1 MKKIKIV
8 QYIIIII
15 TASFMLYAVGYICI
29 PRILVLG
36 KDSKH
41 KVYVAL
47 GFHANFY
54 HSYRIDTND
63 EAGFGKDIRIVRK
76 IIEVL
81 DEKNKQGIPVK
92 GVWDFENL
100 FTLEEILPKYAPD
113 IIKNIKRR
121 VKEHGDEIILMSYN
135 NGLVSAMTRDEFVY
149 SVQNAISN
157 QKKSGVKDIFGVYS
171 LYVRPQEMMV
181 SAGNFNL
188 YKELGIKGVVLYY
201 SAIPF
206 DAFRL
211 FIDPLTL
218 EEAHNPLIYTNSL
231 TNERMLIIPA
241 YNHADLIENV
251 SIENWVKMLRY
262 DQLRGNIQKDV
273 LLCINSDADDSYWYG
288 YNLPSYLKWVPN
300 TGGLSQLIDDIAKLD
315 YVEFTTIHEYLK
327 NHKPGKEISFGQD
340 TADGSFNGY
349 VSWAEKK
356 YCSDYW
362 TQVEKDRHI
371 HGFVQSFY
379 TFLQK
384 PVPFDVV
391 AALKKS
397 FEKRMRLLST
407 TNFGMATPFLAKNRE
422 HVVDDLI
429 QHMQSITEPVV
440 RDIKAYVQTLCRQD
454 TKVQDFKNY
463 EYVNSLLLLKQNTDN
478 FVVTIYDELPQ
489 GYDYFLKYKDTVLP
503 AFVFSHDG
511 MSRIFVK
518 NKIPSDGVYH
528 IIRAPHGQKQ
538 YSTQATSKVLKNS
551 TIVVS
556 FDDGFINSV
565 EANGKRVLEANSFIP
580 WIEYNGRNYR
590 PEIITTQILH
600 DGTNG
605 VAAIKLSGQI
615 SLPDNISAGN
625 FEYCIYLV
633 DGIDMIFID
642 GTINYPDT
650 PRTKI
655 FKPGIPQLS
664 RIYDPSWQQ
673 VAPCPLY
680 ASMRASTKQP
690 FTVLKRNYLGVD
702 SQYTI
707 DYFKHSCKNY
717 DLANVNNHITA
728 EYVAVTNGTDC
739 IAVAKDNATLS
750 NFAFCPLQINHG
762 FFKGFTVSM
771 NPFGTFFGRQYY
783 QPTWGKGRG
792 FEAAILNGDQYHSG
806 ACTYSGTTQRFALAV
821 AFSSI
826 SLPQT
831 LKALLISYANQP
843 FVIML
848 HESQKK
854 NGIPPLQPPKGVF
867 ALYRDGGV
875 YINFEKADGAAS
887 YIIHCG
893 DTKDTL
899 AASGRTKDTSL
910 FIREY
915 ANGKTFVQG
924 NMYYIAVQSVDAR
937 GKASKPSAVYAFVAK
952 EIKEDLDLPITLQLK
967 IMLDTIIAKLRW

>member
-1 MKKIKIV
+1 MKKITIV
-8 QYIIIII
+8 KYAIIVIV
-15 TASFMLYAVGYICI
+15 AFFMLYAIGYICI
-29 PRILVLG
+29 PRLLVMG
-36 KDSKH
+36 KESKH

-81 DEKNKQGIPVK
+81 DEKNTKGIPVK

-113 IIKNIKRR
+113 IIQNLKRR

-149 SVQNAISN
+149 SIQNAVTNIN
-157 QKKSGVKDIFGVYS
+157 RSGVKDIFGVYS
-171 LYVRPQEMMV
+171 PYVRPQEMMV

-188 YKELGIKGVVLYY
+188 YKELGIQGVVLYY

-206 DAFRL
+206 DAFRV
-211 FIDPLTL
+211 FVDPLTL
-218 EEAHNPLIYTNSL
+218 EEAHNPLIYSNPA
-231 TNERMLIIPA
+231 TNEKMLIIPA

-262 DQLRGNIQKDV
+262 EQLRGNIHKDV

-288 YNLPSYLKWVPN
+288 YKLPSYLKWVPN

-315 YVEFTTIHEYLK
+315 YVEFTTIHEYMK
-327 NHKPGKEISFGQD
+327 NHTPGKEISFGQD

-362 TQVEKDRHI
+362 TQVEKDRQI
-371 HGFVQSFY
+371 HNFVQLFY
-379 TFLQK
+379 KFLQR
-384 PVPFDVV
+384 PVFSDIAV
-391 AALKKS
+391 ALKKS

-429 QHMQSITEPVV
+429 QYLQSITEPVV
-440 RDIKAYVQTLCRQD
+440 RDIKAYAQTICRQD
-454 TKVQDFKNY
+454 AKLQDFKNY
-463 EYVNSLLLLKQNTDN
+463 EYVNSLLLLRQHTDN
-478 FVVTIYDELPQ
+478 FVITIQDELPLE
-489 GYDYFLKYKDTVLP
+489 YDYFLKYKDTIWPV
-503 AFVFSHDG
+503 FVFSHDG
-511 MSRIFVK
+511 ISRMFIK
-518 NKIPSDGVYH
+518 NGIPSDGVYH
-528 IIRAPHGQKQ
+528 IIRKPHSQEQ
-538 YSTQATSKVLKNS
+538 YSTKATNKLLKNS
-551 TIVVS
+551 TIAIL
-556 FDDGFINSV
+556 FDNGFINSV
-565 EANGKRVLEANSFIP
+565 EANGKKVLENYSLIP

-590 PEIITTQILH
+590 PEKVTTHILN
-600 DGTNG
+600 DGTSG
-605 VAAIKLSGQI
+605 VTAIKISGHI
-615 SLPDNISAGN
+615 NLPENVPPGH

-633 DGIDMIFID
+633 EDIDMIFVD
-642 GTINYPDT
+642 GVIAYPDT

-655 FKPGIPQLS
+655 FKPGIPQLA
-664 RIYDPSWQQ
+664 RIYDPKWQQ

-680 ASMRASTKQP
+680 PSMRASTKQP

-707 DYFKHSCKNY
+707 DYFKHSRKNL

-728 EYVAVTNGTDC
+728 EYVAVTNGTEC

-750 NFAFCPLQINHG
+750 NFAFCPLQVKHG
-762 FFKGFTVSM
+762 FFKGFTVSL

-821 AFSSI
+821 AFSNNP
-826 SLPQT
+826 LPQSV
-831 LKALLISYANQP
+831 KGHLISYANQP
-843 FVIML
+843 FTVL
-848 HESQKK
+848 LNEKQKK
-854 NGIPPLQPPKGVF
+854 NITTPLLPPKGVF
-867 ALYRDGGV
+867 ALYQDGGV
-875 YINFEKADGAAS
+875 YVNFEKADGAVS

-893 DTKDTL
+893 ETKDTL
-899 AASGRTKDTSL
+899 AVSGKTKDTSL

-915 ANGKTFVQG
+915 AKGKTFVQG
-924 NMYYIAVQSVDAR
+924 KMYYVAVQSVDKS
-937 GKASKPSAVYAFVAK
+937 GKLSGHSEVYEFVAR
-952 EIKEDLDLPITLQLK
+952 EIKEDLDLPVTLQLK
-967 IMLDTIIAKLRW
+967 IIFDTIIAKLRW